1 MVSVSEIVQVS
12 IVTAVAAGAL
22 FTLVRPLLP
31 DRRPRT
37 PGAGQSQAP
46 AGPCKTCHRD
56 EATPTARRT

>member
-31 DRRPRT
+31 ARQART
-37 PGAGQSQAP
+37 PIAGQSETPTA
-46 AGPCKTCHRD
+46 PCKTCHCD
-56 EATPTARRT
+56 PPAQPVRRS